1 MTNKD
6 KVLSSIIE
14 YIKLKVNS
22 FMIDEKTKIKRF
34 TCPICLNDKL
44 SAILI
49 PGTYKLRC
57 LNCNKNYGTLF
68 EVVKL
73 LEKDKEVYTDEQLE
87 KYIIDLL
94 KLNIKIDIDIK
105 TLLDYY
111 ENNQFDL
118 VPVVK
123 NQKNPIELGW
133 TEKTHRDRKEWEEWI
148 FDGLNIGVKTGKLS
162 NITIVDVDTKEIP
175 EDLHKLLSYNTLYQI
190 TNKGTQFIYKY
201 VESLPTTRIDEYKT
215 DILNDKKQSVFP
227 PSTVENN
234 QREIFLN
241 NIEEMPQALLDFLK
255 SKITVVVKSFSDKL
269 KEDIQKDN
277 LNLSEFNMSPI
288 LEGNRNN
295 FMLRFG
301 GILRKELNIN
311 QTAYTLSLFSRYF
324 CKPSLHMKE
333 LDNVINSL
341 DRYTKFDETE
351 LALKILQYMKIVE
364 EAVSLDI
371 REALGEK
378 TAEGKQRVEKAI
390 KYLVKEGFLFKKGRT
405 FKLIKKAEWKETF
418 MDDGKQ
424 IDFVMPYFNDY
435 AIFRDGDLLIIG
447 ARTGAGKTHV
457 AMNIIKKLVAQNKKP
472 CYISLESGSRFI
484 TIAKALG
491 LKEGDFKF
499 CIHFSPTDVE
509 LEKNSITII
518 DWLLPDDYALTDKLY
533 KHFAEQL
540 VKQGGILIVFAQL
553 MQNGEFFAKNMVDLF
568 PAFVAK
574 FLYEEEDKGENSY
587 FKITKIREPKSKI
600 KLGKI
605 PCFYDFE
612 SKELRMVGENE
623 IGH

>member
-1 MTNKD
+1 MTIKD
-6 KVLSSIIE
+6 KVLTYIID
-14 YIKLKVNS
+14 YIKLKVEC
-22 FMIDEKTKIKRF
+22 FIIDEKTKIKRF
-34 TCPICLNDKL
+34 TCPICKNEKL
-44 SAILI
+44 TAILI

-57 LNCNKNYGTLF
+57 LNCNKNYGNLF
-68 EVVKL
+68 EVVKV
-73 LEKDKEVYTDEQLE
+73 LEKDKENYTDEQIE

-94 KLNIKIDIDIK
+94 KLTIK
-105 TLLDYY
+105 TDLQVKDLFEYY
-111 ENNQFDL
+111 EKNNFDL

-133 TEKTHRDRKEWEEWI
+133 TEKVHKNKKEWEEWI
-148 FDGLNIGVKTGKLS
+148 YDGLNIGVKTGKSS

-175 EDLHKLLSYNTLYQI
+175 EDLHKLLSYTTLYQI

-201 VESLPTTRIDEYKT
+201 VETLPTTRIDEYKT

-241 NIEEMPQALLDFLK
+241 EIEEMPQALLDFLK

-269 KEDIQKDN
+269 KEDIQEDHI
-277 LNLSEFNMSPI
+277 NLSEFNMSPI
-288 LEGNRNN
+288 QEGNRTN

-311 QTAYTLSLFSRYF
+311 QTAYTLSLFNRYL
-324 CKPSLHMKE
+324 CKPSLPIKE

-341 DRYTKFDETE
+341 DRYTKFDEME
-351 LALKILQYMKIVE
+351 LALKILQYMKVVE
-364 EAVSLDI
+364 EAGSRDI
-371 REALGEK
+371 KEALGELG
-378 TAEGKQRVEKAI
+378 AEGKQRIEKAI
-390 KYLVKEGFLFKKGRT
+390 KYLTKEGFLFKKGRI
-405 FKLIKKAEWKETF
+405 FKLVKKADWKEQF
-418 MDDGKQ
+418 MDDGKK
-424 IDFVMPYFNDY
+424 IDFIMPYLDDY
-435 AIFRDGDLLIIG
+435 AVFRSGDLAVIG

-457 AMNIIKKLVAQNKKP
+457 SMNIIKRLVQQNKKP

-484 TIAKALG
+484 SIATALG
-491 LKEGDFKF
+491 LKEGDFKY

-509 LEKNSITII
+509 LEKDSITII

-553 MQNGEFFAKNMVDLF
+553 MQNGEFFAKNMIDLF

-574 FLYEEEDKGENSY
+574 FLYEDDSGVNSY
-587 FKITKIREPKSKI
+587 FQITKIREPKSRV

-612 SKELRMVGENE
+612 SKELKMIEE
-623 IGH
+623 KQ